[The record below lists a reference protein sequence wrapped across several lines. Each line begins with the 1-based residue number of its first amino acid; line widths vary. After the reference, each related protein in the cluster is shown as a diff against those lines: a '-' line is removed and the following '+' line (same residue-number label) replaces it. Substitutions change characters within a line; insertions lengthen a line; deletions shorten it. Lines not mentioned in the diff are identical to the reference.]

1 MAGIAPNVNAQI
13 TRRLDV
19 MREQLDKVQV
29 FTGTR
34 SIQQLKEFIILGKRR
49 HPDIYFW
56 REAEGNGIS
65 RSMIFYYAKPND
77 VKIQQKFR
85 VQHVNGKDHLFATE
99 KLISDW
105 ELLNLILIQLRFP
118 RQFIPEPILAQLE
131 ADHYPY
137 TFYATKN
144 VRENAHI
151 WLREG
156 VPDNIRDIIER
167 KIFSMEKWIDVE
179 ELLENANRL
188 QQLREWKRGLR
199 QGPPKRNLLLN
210 LPDEGAANLV
220 GTLAKKKRSPLL
232 NLPEEGPANLVGT
245 FVTGARR
252 MGGLRAGLHNLHIE
266 GQEQVLIDRLTPN
279 MNDARDVRDVTLPA
293 AYNNRN
299 RYLDVISDWW
309 RNYQDY
315 MIQTYGP
322 AVPAAVGPA
331 GAGAGAPRTR
341 KRKTRNH
348 KTRKTRK

>member
-1 MAGIAPNVNAQI
+1 MAGVAPNVHAQI
-13 TRRLDV
+13 TRRLAV
-19 MREQLDKVQV
+19 MREQLDKVQA

-34 SIQQLKEFIILGKRR
+34 SIQQLKEFIILGNDR
-49 HPDIYFW
+49 HPDIDFW

-65 RSMIFYYAKPND
+65 RSMIFYYPEPND
-77 VKIQQKFR
+77 LKVQQKFR
-85 VQHVNGKDHLFATE
+85 VQHINGKDHLFATE

-137 TFYATKN
+137 TFYATEN
-144 VRENAHI
+144 VREDAHI
-151 WLREG
+151 WLGEG
-156 VPDNIRDIIER
+156 VPDDIRDIIEL
-167 KIFSMEKWIDVE
+167 KIASMEKWIDVE
-179 ELLENANRL
+179 ELFENANRL
-188 QQLREWKRGLR
+188 QQLREWKKGLR
-199 QGPPKRNLLLN
+199 QGPP
-210 LPDEGAANLV
+210 
-220 GTLAKKKRSPLL
+220 KRSPLL

-252 MGGLRAGLHNLHIE
+252 NGGLRPGLHNLHIA

-299 RYLDVISDWW
+299 RYLDVISDYY

-331 GAGAGAPRTR
+331 GAGAARTR
-341 KRKTRNH
+341 KRKTRN
-348 KTRKTRK
+348 RKTRKNRK